1 MSRAKTID
9 YQSATPPSATAT
21 PLQRAFSNRAFLVAV
36 IVMAVV
42 GVGMTFMTTFM
53 KVYFKKEPVPLR
65 AELVS
70 IPDQIGSWTKVSVDE
85 PLPKDIEDALAAKE
99 YVFRDYADVRVVGK
113 EKLDE
118 LMKLSTEARK
128 REVAQL
134 MQRYP
139 RGILRVAVTYYT
151 GLVDTVAH
159 IPDRCYIADGYEPTD
174 YKVESWKLWND
185 RAVEVRYINFEDTT
199 GLFAS
204 KQPKNVAYFF
214 QVNGVLESDPLAVR
228 RRLQNLFN
236 RQGYYAKVELMSLS
250 RDREESASTMRDFLA
265 GAMPEIQKRLPAIP
279 GEIVVQPQTQ
289 PSPPQAG
296 EPVAAAAVVVEK
308 DAGQ

>member
-128 REVAQL
+128 REVNQL
-134 MQRYP
+134 MQRFP
-139 RGILRVAVTYYT
+139 RGMLRLAVTYYT

-174 YKVESWKLWND
+174 YKVESWKLGSD

-199 GLFAS
+199 GFAS
-204 KQPKNVAYFF
+204 KQSKNVAYFF
-214 QVNGVLESDPLAVR
+214 QVNGLLESDPLAVR
-228 RRLQNLFN
+228 RRLQNLLN

-279 GEIVVQPQTQ
+279 GEIFVQPQTQ
-289 PSPPQAG
+289 PSSPQAG

-308 DAGQ
+308 EPGQ